1 MFPIWELESDE
12 REDGEMKNKRMK
24 KKKQSSIILI
34 GVLNKI
40 FFFFRC
46 VLQCTS
52 IDRCTL

>member
-1 MFPIWELESDE
+1 MERWELKSDE
-12 REDGEMKNKRMK
+12 REDGEMKNNRMK

-34 GVLNKI
+34 GVLNKF

-52 IDRCTL
+52 IDRCAL